1 MASTEHVSSEASL
14 AGAINE
20 YKNRIE
26 RFLTQELTDASID
39 DPVLKSAMEYSL
51 LLGGKRLRPFLVYAT
66 GELFNAKSQDLDAPA
81 AALEAIH
88 SYSLIHDDLP
98 AMDDDE
104 LRRGSPTCHI
114 KFDEATAILA
124 GDTLQSFAFNIL
136 AKHNYQNVSAAQI
149 VQLFTLL
156 KQAASDMCAGQSIDL
171 QETNTLQQTCNLQQ
185 TKSTQISDL
194 NKDILLTSLQEM
206 HRLKTGALIKASV
219 LMGAICGSATEL
231 EIKILSQY
239 ADAIG
244 LAFQV
249 WDDVLDITSDTE
261 TLGKPQGSD
270 VAANK
275 TTYPAI
281 LGLDGAKQKAS
292 NLITQ
297 AVHALQ
303 QLPYNTLQLE
313 QLAYYI
319 IERDH

>member
-1 MASTEHVSSEASL
+1 MSQPLQNSSNDSSNIVL
-14 AGAINE
+14 KDAIVQ

-26 RFLTQELTDASID
+26 DFLTQQLTHSVVDE
-39 DPVLKSAMEYSL
+39 PVLKSAMEYSL

-66 GELFNAKSQDLDAPA
+66 GELFNTNLHDLDAPA

-88 SYSLIHDDLP
+88 TYSLIHDDLP

-124 GDTLQSFAFNIL
+124 GDTLQSFAFNLL
-136 AKHNYQNVSAAQI
+136 AKHEYQQVSANQ
-149 VQLFTLL
+149 VVKMFTLL
-156 KQAASDMCAGQSIDL
+156 SQAATDMCAGQSIDL
-171 QETNTLQQTCNLQQ
+171 QQTNALDKT
-185 TKSTQISDL
+185 DL
-194 NKDILLTSLQEM
+194 DNELLLAELKEM
-206 HRLKTGALIKASV
+206 HRLKTGALIKSAV
-219 LMGAICGSATEL
+219 LMGATCGSATEQ
-231 EIKILSQY
+231 EIEILSQY

-249 WDDVLDITSDTE
+249 WDDVLDITSDTA

-270 VAANK
+270 IAANK
-275 TTYPAI
+275 TTYPAL
-281 LGLDGAKQKAS
+281 LGLDGAQLKAKK
-292 NLITQ
+292 LITQ

-303 QLPYNTLQLE
+303 QLPYNTQQLQ

>member
-1 MASTEHVSSEASL
+1 MGLPEQDSSNIGL
-14 AGAINE
+14 QDAIVQ
-20 YKNRIE
+20 YKTRIE
-26 RFLTQELTDASID
+26 QFLTQELSAATVDEII
-39 DPVLKSAMEYSL
+39 LKEAMEYSL

-66 GELFNAKSQDLDAPA
+66 GGLFKADLHDLDAPA

-88 SYSLIHDDLP
+88 TYSLIHDDLP

-124 GDTLQSFAFNIL
+124 GDTLQSFAFNVL
-136 AKHNYQNVSAAQI
+136 SSHDYQQVTAPQI
-149 VQLFTLL
+149 VKMFSLL
-156 KQAASDMCAGQSIDL
+156 TQAATDMCAGQSIDL
-171 QETNTLQQTCNLQQ
+171 QQTNTLNTTELETDVLLINL
-185 TKSTQISDL
+185 K
-194 NKDILLTSLQEM
+194 EM
-206 HRLKTGALIKASV
+206 HRLKTGALIKSAV
-219 LMGAICGSATEL
+219 LLGATCGNANEQ
-231 EIKILSQY
+231 EIEILSQY

-249 WDDVLDITSDTE
+249 WDDVLDITSDTL

-275 TTYPAI
+275 TTYPAL
-281 LGLDGAKQKAS
+281 LGLDGARIKAK

-303 QLPYNTLQLE
+303 QLPYNTQQLE

>member
-1 MASTEHVSSEASL
+1 MVQLQQNQFTDPSNIVL
-14 AGAINE
+14 KDAIVQ

-26 RFLTQELTDASID
+26 SFLTTQLTDSVID
-39 DPVLKSAMEYSL
+39 EPTLKNAMQYSL

-66 GELFNAKSQDLDAPA
+66 GELFNAKLDDLDAPA
-81 AALEAIH
+81 AALETIH
-88 SYSLIHDDLP
+88 TYSLIHDDLP

-124 GDTLQSFAFNIL
+124 GDTLQSFAFNLL
-136 AKHNYQNVSAAQI
+136 AKHDYQQVPAEQ
-149 VQLFTLL
+149 VVKMFTLL
-156 KQAASDMCAGQSIDL
+156 SQSATDMCAGQSIDL
-171 QETNTLQQTCNLQQ
+171 QQTNTLNT
-185 TKSTQISDL
+185 TDL
-194 NKDILLTSLQEM
+194 DNDALFIALKEM
-206 HRLKTGALIKASV
+206 HKLKTGALIKSAV
-219 LMGAICGSATEL
+219 LMGATCGSANEE
-231 EIKILSQY
+231 EIEILSQY

-249 WDDVLDITSDTE
+249 WDDVLDITSDTA

-275 TTYPAI
+275 TTYPAL
-281 LGLDGAKQKAS
+281 LGLDGAQLKAK

-303 QLPYNTLQLE
+303 QLPYNTQQLE

>member
-1 MASTEHVSSEASL
+1 MMPNIPDPQPLTN
-14 AGAINE
+14 AIVE

-26 RFLTQELTDASID
+26 TVLKQQLVNADIEE
-39 DPVLKSAMEYSL
+39 PQLKSAMEYSL

-66 GELFNAKSQDLDAPA
+66 GNMFDCKITDLDAPA
-81 AALEAIH
+81 AAIEAIH

-98 AMDDDE
+98 AMDNDD

-124 GDTLQSFAFNIL
+124 GDTLQSFAFNVL
-136 AKHNYQNVSAAQI
+136 ADHQYQKVSDGQK
-149 VQLFTLL
+149 VKMFRLL
-156 KQAASDMCAGQSIDL
+156 SQSANQMCAGQSIDL
-171 QETNTLQQTCNLQQ
+171 QQTNTLNNTVLSNQNNDQ
-185 TKSTQISDL
+185 
-194 NKDILLTSLQEM
+194 LLAELKQM

-219 LMGAICGSATEL
+219 IMGAICGDATEQ
-231 EIKILSQY
+231 EIDTLSQY

-249 WDDVLDITSDTE
+249 WDDVLDITSDTA

-275 TTYPAI
+275 TTYPAL
-281 LGLDGAKQKAS
+281 LGLDGAKQKAQ
-292 NLITQ
+292 NLIQQ

-303 QLPYNTLQLE
+303 QLPYNTQQLE
-313 QLAYYI
+313 QLAFYI

>member
-1 MASTEHVSSEASL
+1 MSQPQQTSSKNSSNIVL
-14 AGAINE
+14 KDVIVQ

-26 RFLTQELTDASID
+26 DFLTEQLTHSVVDEPI
-39 DPVLKSAMEYSL
+39 LKNAMQYSL

-66 GELFNAKSQDLDAPA
+66 GKLFNTKLQDLDAPA

-88 SYSLIHDDLP
+88 TYSLIHDDLP

-114 KFDEATAILA
+114 QFDEATAILA
-124 GDTLQSFAFNIL
+124 GDTLQSFAFNLL
-136 AKHNYQNVSAAQI
+136 AKHDYQQVSATQVI
-149 VQLFTLL
+149 QMVTLL
-156 KQAASDMCAGQSIDL
+156 SQAATDMCAGQSIDL
-171 QETNTLQQTCNLQQ
+171 QQTNTLDT
-185 TKSTQISDL
+185 TDL
-194 NKDILLTSLQEM
+194 DNDALLIALKEM
-206 HRLKTGALIKASV
+206 HRLKTGALIKSAV
-219 LMGAICGSATEL
+219 LMGATCGAANEQ
-231 EIKILSQY
+231 EIEILSQY

-249 WDDVLDITSDTE
+249 WDDVLDITSDTA

-275 TTYPAI
+275 TTYPAL
-281 LGLDGAKQKAS
+281 LGLDGAQLKAQK
-292 NLITQ
+292 LITQ

-303 QLPYNTLQLE
+303 QLPYNTQQLE

>member
-1 MASTEHVSSEASL
+1 MGLLEQDSSDIVL
-14 AGAINE
+14 KDAIAQ
-20 YKNRIE
+20 YKTRIE
-26 RFLTQELTDASID
+26 QFLTKQLNIADID
-39 DPVLKSAMEYSL
+39 ETILKNAMEYSL

-66 GELFNAKSQDLDAPA
+66 GKLFNTNLKDLDAPA

-88 SYSLIHDDLP
+88 TYSLIHDDLP

-124 GDTLQSFAFNIL
+124 GDTLQSFAFNVL
-136 AKHNYQNVSAAQI
+136 AKHDYQQVAAQQI
-149 VQLFTLL
+149 VKMFTLL
-156 KQAASDMCAGQSIDL
+156 SQAATDMCAGQSIDL
-171 QETNTLQQTCNLQQ
+171 QQTNTLDTTELDSDVLLINL
-185 TKSTQISDL
+185 K
-194 NKDILLTSLQEM
+194 EM
-206 HRLKTGALIKASV
+206 HRLKTGALIKSAV
-219 LMGAICGSATEL
+219 LLGATCGNATDK
-231 EIKILSQY
+231 EIEILSQY

-249 WDDVLDITSDTE
+249 WDDVLDITSDTA

-270 VAANK
+270 LAANK
-275 TTYPAI
+275 TTYPAL
-281 LGLDGAKQKAS
+281 LGLDGAKQKAK

-303 QLPYNTLQLE
+303 QLPYNTQQLE

>member
-1 MASTEHVSSEASL
+1 MMPTSL
-14 AGAINE
+14 DSQPLTRAIVE

-26 RFLTQELTDASID
+26 TVLKQQLVNADIEE
-39 DPVLKSAMEYSL
+39 PQLKSAMEYSL

-66 GELFNAKSQDLDAPA
+66 GNMFDCVATDLDAPA
-81 AALEAIH
+81 AAIEAIH

-98 AMDDDE
+98 AMDNDD

-124 GDTLQSFAFNIL
+124 GDTLQSFAFNVL
-136 AKHNYQNVSAAQI
+136 ADHPYQKVSDGQK
-149 VQLFTLL
+149 VKMFRLL
-156 KQAASDMCAGQSIDL
+156 SQSANQMCAGQSIDL
-171 QETNTLQQTCNLQQ
+171 QQTNMLNNTLLSSQNNDQ
-185 TKSTQISDL
+185 
-194 NKDILLTSLQEM
+194 LLAELKQM

-219 LMGAICGSATEL
+219 IMGAICGDASEQ
-231 EIKILSQY
+231 EIGILSEY

-249 WDDVLDITSDTE
+249 WDDVLDITSDTA

-275 TTYPAI
+275 TTYPAL
-281 LGLDGAKQKAS
+281 LGLDGAKQKAQ
-292 NLITQ
+292 NLIQQ

-303 QLPYNTLQLE
+303 QLPYNTQQLE
-313 QLAYYI
+313 QLAFYI